1 MTRSVCHL
9 TRSVCHL
16 TLLLTFS
23 LGSVASAG
31 DNWPEFRGPAM
42 DGHSDAQELPLEWGE
57 GKNVR
62 WKTAI
67 AGRGWSTP
75 VIWGEQIWLTTATS
89 DGKELY
95 ALCLN
100 KEDGQVTQR
109 IKVFEVEKPE
119 TIHELNSH
127 ASPSP
132 VIEAGRVY
140 LHFGTHGTAAINT
153 ETGIILWKRAD
164 LNVSHSVGPGSSPV
178 LSGKLLILTFD
189 GTDSQYITALDTADG
204 ETRWRTSRSVDLS
217 SVQPESRKSFST
229 PVIAQ
234 VDGKQQIITTGAQSA
249 YGYDA
254 ESGKE
259 LWRLG
264 YEGFSHASRPVVGN
278 GMMFLN
284 TGYMKAQVLGVK
296 LGGRGNVTD
305 THVAWQQ
312 ASGAPNK
319 PSPLLIGDLFYMISD
334 GGVASCL
341 DSKTG
346 EIVWTKRFGGSFSSS
361 PIHAAGRIYSSD
373 QDGKTFVFQ
382 PGREF
387 QQLAVNKL
395 DEGCMA
401 SPAVSGKAIY
411 LRTKTCLYRI
421 EEGAK

>member
-1 MTRSVCHL
+1 MTRTNFL
-9 TRSVCHL
+9 L
-16 TLLLTFS
+16 TLLPTFL
-23 LGSVASAG
+23 LGSFAFAG
-31 DNWPEFRGPAM
+31 ENWPDFRGPKM
-42 DGHSDAQELPLEWGE
+42 DGHSEAQELPLKWAE
-57 GKNVR
+57 GKSVR

-67 AGRGWSTP
+67 VGRGWSTP
-75 VIWGEQIWLTTATS
+75 VIWGDQIWMTTATS

-95 ALCLN
+95 AICLN
-100 KEDGQVTQR
+100 KENGEVTQR
-109 IKVFEVEKPE
+109 IKVFEVAKPE

-140 LHFGTHGTAAINT
+140 VHFGKHGTAAINT
-153 ETGIILWKRAD
+153 ETGSVLWKRAD
-164 LNVSHSVGPGSSPV
+164 LTVSHSVGPGSSPV

-189 GTDSQYITALDTADG
+189 GTDSQYTTALHTASG
-204 ETRWRTSRSVDLS
+204 KTKWLAPRSVDLG
-217 SVQPESRKSFST
+217 SVLPESRKAFST

-234 VDGKQQIITTGAQSA
+234 VDGKPQVITTAANAA

-254 ESGKE
+254 ESGRE

-264 YEGFSHASRPVVGN
+264 YDGFSHASRPVVGK

-284 TGYMKAQVLGVK
+284 TGYMKPQVLGAR
-296 LGGRGNVTD
+296 LGGRGNITD

-319 PSPLLIGDLFYMISD
+319 PSPLVIDNLFYMVAD

-341 DSKTG
+341 DTKTG
-346 EIVWTKRFGGSFSSS
+346 EPVWTKRLGGSFSAS
-361 PIHAAGRIYSSD
+361 PVYAAGRIYISD
-373 QDGKTFVFQ
+373 QDGKTFVFK
-382 PGREF
+382 PGREY

-401 SPAVSGKAIY
+401 SPAVSGRAIF

-421 EEGAK
+421 E